1 MHVSMSHK
9 GQLSLLPSVGRVAF
23 SLHASNEVSELS
35 QWVTLTF
42 DPACRWAFRWAKV
55 RPKSR
60 LKSKSKV
67 ISLSERLKLNYGL
80 STDLDRS

>member
-42 DPACRWAFRWAKV
+42 DPACRWAFRWAKF
-55 RPKSR
+55 
-60 LKSKSKV
+60 
-67 ISLSERLKLNYGL
+67 GL
-80 STDLDRS
+80 SPDLSQKVKWFRWAKDLS